1 MSHAKLAR
9 SLTRAAA
16 EAGETAAHCG
26 ITIAARLPTLAGAFF
41 TPSASGMAEWNRAY
55 SEKVAATWQGA
66 FAASA
71 EWQAVM
77 MRSVLNPPSL
87 AALANDMLGVLDKAA
102 KPARRRAKANA
113 RRLTRV
119 RAA

>member
-9 SLTRAAA
+9 SLARAAA
-16 EAGETAAHCG
+16 DAGETASHCG
-26 ITIAARLPTLAGAFF
+26 VTIAARLPTLAGAFF
-41 TPSASGMAEWNRAY
+41 APSASGMAEWNRAY
-55 SEKVAATWQGA
+55 SEKVAATWEGA

-77 MRSVLNPPSL
+77 MRSVFDPPSL
-87 AALANDMLGVLDKAA
+87 AALATDMMGVLDKAA

-119 RAA
+119 RSA